1 MSGMAN
7 PDQSE
12 SGVASSM
19 AGERG
24 FQYSLA
30 HMFMLISLAAFY
42 FAISRWCGPFFA
54 TLGMGTLIISAI
66 VVLARL
72 GSFFSAGVLGALLAS
87 VILVAAGQ
95 ASVSV
100 APATLAVACLIYPA
114 LGYAIGVFCAGCLQ
128 MRSG

>member
-1 MSGMAN
+1 MHSL
-7 PDQSE
+7 D
-12 SGVASSM
+12 GVA
-19 AGERG
+19 
-24 FQYSLA
+24 
-30 HMFMLISLAAFY
+30 
-42 FAISRWCGPFFA
+42 PFFA

-72 GSFFSAGVLGALLAS
+72 GSFFWAGVLGALLAS

-114 LGYAIGVFCAGCLQ
+114 LGYAIGVLCAGCLQ
-128 MRSG
+128 MRLG